1 MSDENVSVNEL
12 REFVERIEKIE
23 EKLDENKADRKAIY
37 TELKDQGF
45 DSKAVRQI
53 VRLRK
58 QDKSTRDMEQALV
71 DTYKDA
77 LGL

>member
-58 QDKSTRDMEQALV
+58 QDKSTRDMEQALI